1 MIHGKDGA
9 DVVAIP
15 ATAIE
20 CTRCGGAVAVV
31 ASGLGMAGIRQA
43 AIDHLNDKH
52 GGIAWTGEPS
62 SV

>member
-15 ATAIE
+15 ATAIA

-31 ASGLGMAGIRQA
+31 QDGGVSGIRQA

-52 GGIAWTGEPS
+52 GGIAWTAEQS